1 MKVLY
6 GYLRSYAS
14 LVALALGLAA
24 INQVFSLL
32 DPLIL
37 RHVIDKYATRFQE
50 YTTAQFFSGVSLL
63 LGAAVGVAFVSR
75 VAKNFQDY
83 YINVITQR
91 IGAQLYSDGIQH
103 SLKLPYSVFEDQRSG
118 ETLGR
123 LQKVRSDVEKLI
135 STAINVLFTSLVGI
149 IFVMVYAFS
158 VHWLIAPVY
167 FLTVPILGL
176 LSSVLSRR
184 IKQIQKVIVAETTAL
199 AGSTTESL
207 RNIELV
213 KSLGLQQQE
222 IERLNGTTAKIL
234 RLELKKVRYLRSLSF
249 IQGTAVNLLRT
260 SIMFLMLYLIY
271 TRAITVGQFFSLFI
285 YSFFIFGPLQELGNI
300 INIYRETEASL
311 NVYEDILRIP
321 EEPRPAQSRAGPRS
335 ADAGVRARHVPAPV
349 RVLARCQRHLV
360 QATRG
365 ETIAFVG
372 PSGAGKTTLVKLL
385 VGLYPPASGRI
396 LYDGTPGTETDLD
409 DLRAQIGFVTQ
420 DTQLFSGTIRENLLF
435 VNPTASDAECLERLK
450 KAACDN
456 LLARADRGLDTVI
469 GEGGVKVSGGEKQ
482 RLSIARALLRHP
494 HLLVFDEATS
504 SLDSLTEEG
513 IVDTIRAVATGRDA
527 MTVLIAHRLSTILH
541 ADRIHVLERGRIVET
556 GRHDELVDQ
565 KGLYYAM
572 WRQQIGER
580 RGLEAAPHP
589 AIARL
594 APAWG
599 LSHLKRSIRKV
610 GTRTARRALP
620 FDGREHAPAKEEPEP
635 EIEAAGVR
643 PGDFIERGEAG
654 IERIGVPRH

>member
-1 MKVLY
+1 MKLLY
-6 GYLRSYAS
+6 RYLRNYRG
-14 LVALALGLAA
+14 LIALALTLAT

-32 DPLIL
+32 DPLIF
-37 RHVIDKYATRFQE
+37 RHVIDQYATRFQE
-50 YTTAQFFSGVSLL
+50 YTTREFFKGVSLL
-63 LGAAVGVAFVSR
+63 LGAAVGVAFISR

-91 IGAQLYSDGIQH
+91 LGAQLYSDGIQH
-103 SLKLPYSVFEDQRSG
+103 SLELPYSVFEDQRSG

-123 LQKVRSDVEKLI
+123 LQKVRTDVERLI

-149 IFVMVYAFS
+149 IFVMAYAFS

-167 FLTVPILGL
+167 FLTVPVLGL

-213 KSLGLQQQE
+213 KSLGLGRQE
-222 IERLNGTTAKIL
+222 INRLNGTTQKIL

-249 IQGTAVNLLRT
+249 IQGTSVNFLRT

-311 NVYEDILRIP
+311 NVYEQILQIPKESKPVNPMPLQDLRTLAFEHVSFQHQSASSPAVTDISFRL
-321 EEPRPAQSRAGPRS
+321 Q
-335 ADAGVRARHVPAPV
+335 
-349 RVLARCQRHLV
+349 
-360 QATRG
+360 RG

-385 VGLYPPASGRI
+385 VGLYQPRSGQL
-396 LYDGTPGTETDLD
+396 LYNGIAGNEIDLD
-409 DLRAQIGFVTQ
+409 GLRARIGFVTQ

-435 VNPTASDAECLERLK
+435 VNPAASDAECLEVLR

-456 LLARADRGLDTVI
+456 LLARADRGLDTLI

-482 RLSIARALLRHP
+482 RLSIARALLRRP

-513 IVDTIRAVATGRDA
+513 IVDTIRDVASGGEA

-541 ADRIHVLERGRIVET
+541 ADRIYVLERGRIVET
-556 GRHDELVDQ
+556 GGHQQLVDQ

-580 RGLEAAPHP
+580 RAVEGAAPLQ
-589 AIARL
+589 L
-594 APAWG
+594 AG
-599 LSHLKRSIRKV
+599 K
-610 GTRTARRALP
+610 
-620 FDGREHAPAKEEPEP
+620 
-635 EIEAAGVR
+635 
-643 PGDFIERGEAG
+643 
-654 IERIGVPRH
+654 